1 MSTDRELLKDAA
13 KAAGIE
19 IKWMTVVHT
28 GEEFS
33 AGWNPLTNN
42 NDAATLE
49 ATLFLDVSWFKNSV
63 KVKAMASWMKWGIS
77 ITEEFPVFS
86 STEEKKKAKRR
97 AITRAA
103 AQIGKGMP

>member
-1 MSTDRELLKDAA
+1 MNADRDLLIFAA

-19 IKWMTVVHT
+19 INWFKWERLTNQ
-28 GEEFS
+28 
-33 AGWNPLTNN
+33 WNPLDND

-49 ATLFLDVSWFKNSV
+49 ATLFLDVYWFKNSV
-63 KVKAMASWMKWGIS
+63 KINAMPYWLEWGIS

-97 AITRAA
+97 AITSAA